1 VDHKEGSNKLGKY
14 LKQIAMSPYE
24 SARDAGGG
32 SWLVTWTGH
41 PPTAKL
47 AQRQNARVRKLPH
60 RKPDR
65 RDERPKV

>member
-1 VDHKEGSNKLGKY
+1 VDHKQGSNKLRKY
-14 LKQIAMSPYE
+14 LKQIAMGPCE
-24 SARDAGGG
+24 SAGDAAGG
-32 SWLVTWTGH
+32 SWLVACTGY

-47 AQRQNARVRKLPH
+47 AQRQNARDRKLPH